1 MDVFQAMK
9 ERRSIRKFLNDIVP
23 KDHILHMAEA
33 ASWAPTAGNSQNFR
47 FIVIQDKE
55 TIARMKEIVEETIER
70 FMEKTTP
77 EGQQTYYNLFA
88 FAPVT
93 ICVVGLPY
101 ESATDNALQKKDP
114 ERFKQRR
121 FAVNPGLQGVSA
133 GIAQFLLAAHAL
145 GYGAC
150 WMTAPL
156 IAKAELESILSIRHP
171 EELAAIIALGKPAS
185 TVSTPPKKAPEEIV
199 TFKDHL

>member
-9 ERRSIRKFLNDIVP
+9 ERRSIRKFLTETVP
-23 KDHILHMAEA
+23 KDQIMRMIEA

-55 TIARMKEIVEETIER
+55 TLVRMKGIVDEVIER
-70 FMEKTTP
+70 YTGKITP
-77 EGQQTYYNLFA
+77 EGQHTYYNLFA
-88 FAPVT
+88 FAPAAV
-93 ICVVGLPY
+93 CVVGLPY
-101 ESATDNALQKKDP
+101 ESATDSILQTKDP

-150 WMTAPL
+150 WMTGPL
-156 IAKAELESILSIRHP
+156 IAKPELESILMISQP
-171 EELAAIIALGKPAS
+171 EELAAIIALGKPADAAS
-185 TVSTPPKKAPEEIV
+185 NPPKKAPEEIV
-199 TFKDHL
+199 TFT